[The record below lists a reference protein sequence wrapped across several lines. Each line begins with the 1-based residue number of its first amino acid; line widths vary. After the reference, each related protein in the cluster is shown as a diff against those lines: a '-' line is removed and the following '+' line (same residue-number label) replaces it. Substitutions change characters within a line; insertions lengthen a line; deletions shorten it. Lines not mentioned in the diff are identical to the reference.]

1 MERRL
6 PLHDFHARTA
16 AQMIKGGGDYLFPSQ
31 YTSAAD
37 EHLNT
42 RANVGMQD
50 LSSMGEIDL
59 KGPGAERLL
68 HRLLVNE
75 IKDLVPGQMRYS
87 TACNEQGGIVDDV
100 TVYKFNDEHFMLVT
114 SSGPRKQTVRWF
126 QEQAQGS
133 AAYVTDIS
141 AAVALP
147 VVQGPR
153 SRELLKTV
161 VADATALDTLKYFRF
176 TRATIGDSDVILSRS
191 GYTGELGFELYTPA
205 EEAAGVWDAV
215 LKAGRDFG
223 LLPYGVL
230 TMQSLRIEKGYP
242 LYGPDITLQ
251 HTPYHLGLERF
262 IRFEKR
268 DFIGREALLRGQERG
283 IDTRWVGLIV
293 DAELPLKPGDRLF
306 AVQDVSVFRDEIDAG
321 PDAGG
326 LEDKLTASGQAVGA
340 VSSSARGHSVGKV
353 LALGHVNVGHA
364 YPGARLAAVVGGRVR
379 AVTVAALPFFDP
391 ANARLKA

>member
-16 AQMIKGGGDYLFPSQ
+16 AQMIKGGGDYIFPSQ
-31 YTSAAD
+31 YTGATE

-42 RANVGMQD
+42 RANAGMQD

-75 IKDLVPGQMRYS
+75 IKDLAPGQMRYS
-87 TACNEQGGIVDDV
+87 TVCNEQGGIVDDV

-114 SSGPRKQTVRWF
+114 SSGPRKQTVKWF
-126 QEQAQGS
+126 QEQAVGS

-153 SRELLKTV
+153 SRDVLKAT
-161 VADATALDTLKYFRF
+161 VADPAALDALKFFRF
-176 TRATIGDSDVILSRS
+176 TRTTIGDTDVILSRS

-242 LYGPDITLQ
+242 LYGPDITLL

-262 IRFEKR
+262 IKFEKR
-268 DFIGREALLRGQERG
+268 DFIGREALLRLQERG
-283 IDTRWVGLIV
+283 IDTRWVGLVV
-293 DAELPLKPGDRLF
+293 DAELPLKPGDRLY
-306 AVQDVSVFRDEIDAG
+306 AVQDVAVFKDEIDNG
-321 PDAGG
+321 PDAGSA
-326 LEDKLTASGQAVGA
+326 EDRLTRSAQAVGA
-340 VSSSARGHSVGKV
+340 VTSSARGHSVGKV
-353 LALGHVNVGHA
+353 LALGHVGIGHA
-364 YPGARLAAVVGGRVR
+364 YTGARLAAVIGGRVR
-379 AVTVAALPFFDP
+379 AVTVSALPFFDP
-391 ANARLKA
+391 GNARLKA

>member
-31 YTSAAD
+31 YTGATE

-42 RANVGMQD
+42 RANAGMQD

-75 IKDLVPGQMRYS
+75 IKDLAPGQMRYS
-87 TACNEQGGIVDDV
+87 TVCNEQGGIVDDV

-126 QEQAQGS
+126 QEQAVGS

-153 SRELLKTV
+153 SRDVLKAV
-161 VADATALDTLKYFRF
+161 VAEPAALDALKFFRF
-176 TRATIGDSDVILSRS
+176 TRATIGDSDILLSRS
-191 GYTGELGFELYTPA
+191 GYTGELGFELYTSS

-262 IRFEKR
+262 VRFEKR
-268 DFIGREALLRGQERG
+268 GFIGREALLRLQERG
-283 IDTRWVGLIV
+283 IDTRWVGLVV
-293 DAELPLKPGDRLF
+293 DAELPLKPGDRLY
-306 AVQDVSVFRDEIDAG
+306 AVQDVAVFKDEIDNG
-321 PDAGG
+321 PDAGSV
-326 LEDKLTASGQAVGA
+326 EDRLTRSAQAVGA
-340 VSSSARGHSVGKV
+340 VTSSARGHSVGKM
-353 LALGHVNVGHA
+353 LALGHVNIGHA
-364 YPGARLAAVVGGRVR
+364 YAGARLAVVVGGRVR
-379 AVTVAALPFFDP
+379 AVSVSTLPFFDP
-391 ANARLKA
+391 GNARVKA

>member
-16 AQMIKGGGDYLFPSQ
+16 AQMIKGGGDYLFPAQ
-31 YTSAAD
+31 YTGATE

-75 IKDLVPGQMRYS
+75 VKDLVPGQMRYS
-87 TACNEQGGIVDDV
+87 TVCNEQGGIVDDV
-100 TVYKFNDEHFMLVT
+100 TVYKFNDEHYMLVT
-114 SSGPRKQTVRWF
+114 SSGPRKQTVKWF
-126 QEQAQGS
+126 QEQAVGS

-141 AAVALP
+141 ASVALP

-153 SRELLKTV
+153 SRDVLKAV
-161 VADATALDTLKYFRF
+161 VADPAALEKLKYFRF
-176 TRATIGDSDVILSRS
+176 TRATIGDSDVIVSRS

-242 LYGPDITLQ
+242 LYGPDISQQ

-262 IRFEKR
+262 VRLEKR
-268 DFIGREALLRGQERG
+268 DFVGREALLRHQERG
-283 IDTRWVGLIV
+283 IETRWVGLVV
-293 DAELPLKPGDRLF
+293 DAELPLKPGDKLY
-306 AVQDVSVFRDEIDAG
+306 AVQDMAAFKDEIDSG
-321 PDAGG
+321 PDAGSA
-326 LEDKLTASGQAVGA
+326 EDALTRSGQAVGA
-340 VSSSARGHSVGKV
+340 VTSSARGHSVGKV

-364 YPGARLAAVVGGRVR
+364 YAGARLAAVVGGRVR
-379 AVTVAALPFFDP
+379 AVTVAALPFYDP
-391 ANARLKA
+391 GNARLKA